1 MKVLCPVFRRFGHIG
16 VYGRFQGESPL
27 GKYTTSQRYEI
38 LKKACLSKTELEKW
52 AKWKSGNF
60 VDFEP
65 NTDFGEKLYF

>member
-1 MKVLCPVFRRFGHIG
+1 
-16 VYGRFQGESPL
+16 
-27 GKYTTSQRYEI
+27 

-52 AKWKSGNF
+52 AKLKSGNF